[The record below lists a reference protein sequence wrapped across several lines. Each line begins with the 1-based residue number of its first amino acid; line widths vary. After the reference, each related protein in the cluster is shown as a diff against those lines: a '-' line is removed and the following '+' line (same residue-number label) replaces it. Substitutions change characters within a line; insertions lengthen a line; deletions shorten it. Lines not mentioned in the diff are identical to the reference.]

1 MKAIFEFFVKNYKP
15 LLTSFILAVLLWVV
29 VTTDKVYVTR
39 IEVPLKIVRLAKDRV
54 LLNAPLEK
62 VVLEVRGKG
71 RALIGLMFFNTAF
84 NLELPEVEKSVTI
97 DLMDYKSSFNIPR
110 EMNISVVNVISP
122 KKLTLEV
129 DTYTEEYKPVE
140 LISEVIPSA
149 GYILMDVQLEQD
161 SVLLSGPLSIVEHVD
176 YISNEPLNR
185 KDVKYPFSEV
195 IKLIEPKPG
204 ITHLTPE
211 AVKVTFMIEQLV
223 ERSVYNIPIQ
233 IVGVPDDLIASAIP
247 PTISLRVKGGE
258 SLVAALKAEEIT
270 VVFNYARDYRK
281 GIMQYPLEV
290 ETPQGVSV
298 VEMSPQIFRLQLK
311 KKESAP

>member
-1 MKAIFEFFVKNYKP
+1 MKAIFEFFVNNYKP
-15 LLTSFILAVLLWVV
+15 LLTSFILAILLWIV

-39 IEVPLKIVRLAKDRV
+39 IEVPLKIERLAKDRV
-54 LLNAPLEK
+54 LLNRPPEK

-71 RALIGLMFFNTAF
+71 RALIGLLFFDSAF
-84 NLELPEVEKSVTI
+84 KLELPEVDRSVTI

-110 EMNISVVNVISP
+110 EMNITVVNVISP
-122 KKLTLEV
+122 KKLALEV
-129 DTYTEEYKPVE
+129 DTYIEEYKPVE

-149 GYILMDVQLEQD
+149 GYILMNVDLEKD
-161 SVLLSGPLSIVEHVD
+161 SVLLSGPQSIVEHVD
-176 YISNEPLNR
+176 YVSNEPLNR

-204 ITHLTPE
+204 ITHLKPNT
-211 AVKVTFMIEQLV
+211 VKVTFMIEQLV

-258 SLVAALKAEEIT
+258 SLVSALKAEEIT
-270 VVFNYARDYRK
+270 VVFNYARDYQAGR
-281 GIMQYPLEV
+281 MQYPMEV
-290 ETPQGVSV
+290 ETPQGISV
-298 VEMSPQIFRLQLK
+298 VQMSPEMFRLQLK
-311 KKESAP
+311 KKGSVP

>member
-1 MKAIFEFFVKNYKP
+1 MKAIIEFFTKNYKP
-15 LLTSFILAVLLWVV
+15 LLASFILAVLLWAV

-39 IEVPLKIVRLAKDRV
+39 IEVPLKIVRLAKGRV
-54 LLNAPLEK
+54 LLNTPPEK

-84 NLELPEVEKSVTI
+84 KLELPEVDRSVTI
-97 DLMDYKSSFNIPR
+97 DLMDYKNGFNIPR
-110 EMNISVVNVISP
+110 EMNITVVNVISP
-122 KKLTLEV
+122 KKLKLEV
-129 DTYTEEYKPVE
+129 DTYVEEYKPVE

-161 SVLLSGPLSIVEHVD
+161 SVLLSGPQSIVEHVD

-185 KDVKYPFSEV
+185 KDVKYPFTEV
-195 IKLIEPKPG
+195 VKLIEPKPG
-204 ITHLTPE
+204 ITHLKPE
-211 AVKVTFMIEQLV
+211 AVKVTFQIEQLV

-247 PTISLRVKGGE
+247 PTISLRIKGGE
-258 SLVAALKAEEIT
+258 SLVSSLKAEEIT
-270 VVFNYARDYRK
+270 VVFNYARDHQPGR
-281 GIMQYPLEV
+281 MQYPVDV
-290 ETPQGVSV
+290 ETPQGISV
-298 VEMSPQIFRLQLK
+298 VEMSPELFRLQLK